1 MLKTEITQDCIA
13 IDDPVDGLRYQ
24 ITTTVIDDP
33 VVHAGELPDTYLFL
47 FEIVVPADAKADL
60 FVRVCNP
67 YDFDSV
73 VIGRAA
79 ALTAGVTR
87 FRTNEFTVRY
97 ADLELAVQ
105 ARQAINQRIDTAINT
120 FYIFKS
126 EFYTPVVTPDYRPST
141 DEEYLVTLTNTYKTA
156 TAARETAE
164 AAVVTATAAVTA
176 AIAAAATAAQL
187 VQIYARETTFCQTG
201 RVTYWASATGVMAGA
216 TNLAT
221 ASKTFFNDQVTW
233 FNANNPIHDVY
244 PDISHC
250 SGIWLTLGMELQTME
265 AALSSWGI
273 SEPNVA
279 LLDSTLTSFCSD
291 ASTGYASAVTAKAV
305 ADVAVATAQTAKQ
318 KTDADLASAIAA
330 EDAALAA
337 IKAVCPTFDPSSV

>member
-1 MLKTEITQDCIA
+1 MLDTDITLECIP
-13 IDDPVDGLRYQ
+13 IDDPVDGLKYQ
-24 ITTTVIDDP
+24 ITATCVT
-33 VVHAGELPDTYLFL
+33 AGELPDCYLFVHD
-47 FEIVVPADAKADL
+47 IVVPADAKQDA
-60 FVRVCNP
+60 FVRVANP
-67 YDFDSV
+67 YDLENV
-73 VIGRAA
+73 VVGRAA
-79 ALTAGVTR
+79 AIAAGVTR
-87 FRTNEFTVRY
+87 FRTNEVVLRY
-97 ADLELAVQ
+97 TDLELAVQ
-105 ARQAINQRIDTAINT
+105 AKAAVGSRIDTAILAYYT
-120 FYIFKS
+120 FKTDFES
-126 EFYTPVVTPDYRPST
+126 ASPPSIDPHPTT
-141 DEEYLVTLTNTYKTA
+141 DQELLQTLTDAYKA
-156 TAARETAE
+156 TITAREAAE
-164 AAVVTATAAVTA
+164 DAVVTATAAVTA

-201 RVTYWASATGVMAGA
+201 RVTYWASTTGVKAGA

-221 ASKTFFNDQVTW
+221 ASKTFFNDQVAW
-233 FNANNPIHDVY
+233 FNTNNPGGDVY
-244 PDISHC
+244 PDSSHS
-250 SGIWLTLGMELQTME
+250 SGIWLALCLELQTME

-318 KTDADLASAIAA
+318 KADADLASAIAA